1 MACDLEEVNANLDR
15 IATAVEQMAVRY
27 TVQEF
32 LDDIENAFGIASL
45 PVSVFKTVLDLMPSL
60 KAKVDATRIFVIFF
74 ENFTRWWPIM
84 TQITAVATSL
94 AIIAASVV
102 TQKILGIADIIAQA
116 IGIMQATALGWKDII
131 FGDKNIWDD
140 MLMPILKA
148 FISPS
153 QGGTADDETP
163 DIDPALRTQVTVANL
178 INVQNQINAICCD
191 FGGSM
196 QAWEDSAYSVP
207 TPSTPSGI
215 GIPPFSDSYTWGSET
230 TESQKCQASL
240 GIVDW
245 IGNFFAHSSWQ
256 DLANAGIGTLSAT
269 ALSSTVLIIIV
280 SLGIPILVPTSVL
293 IGLFAALLGI
303 GFLLGGTSIFTLIAD
318 SIVSNQ
324 VNLACILFT
333 SSTTSQA
340 RTDFADFLQTNGL
353 NTLLVSIVKLIL
365 SDDMLG
371 TLFYTSPGFDWSGY
385 DTSCVACEQECY
397 WEIARGTGTFDLEGG
412 QFTLTS
418 TINPAGNNI
427 IEFFLVNACCNQAP
441 TSITIHSFTGSPNG
455 GFAPYIWAAT
465 CPNKTRTVTQATP
478 VVGVYNN
485 HVSITQVKV
494 GFSNQFTMTFS
505 IQNSPTDFYIFIEQ

>member
-1 MACDLEEVNANLDR
+1 MACDLEEVNTNLDR

-45 PVSVFKTVLDLMPSL
+45 PVSVFKTILDLMPSL

-84 TQITAVATSL
+84 TQITAIATSL

-240 GIVDW
+240 GITDW
-245 IGNFFAHSSWQ
+245 LGKFFAHTSW
-256 DLANAGIGTLSAT
+256 DEIANAGIGILSA
-269 ALSSTVLIIIV
+269 ASLSSTILIIIV
-280 SLGIPILVPTSVL
+280 SLGLPVIIPTSLV
-293 IGLFAALLGI
+293 IGLFAALLGV
-303 GFLLGGTSIFTLIAD
+303 GFVLGGTSVFTLIAD
-318 SIVSNQ
+318 AITSNQ
-324 VNLACILFT
+324 INLACILYL
-333 SSTTSQA
+333 SESTSQA
-340 RTDFADFLQTNGL
+340 RTDFTDLLQTNGL
-353 NTLLVSIVKLIL
+353 NPLLVSIVKLIL
-365 SDDMLG
+365 TDDMLG
-371 TLFYTSPGFDWSGY
+371 TLFYTSPGFDWTGY
-385 DTSCVACEQECY
+385 DTNCVVCEEECY
-397 WEIARGTGTFDLEGG
+397 WEISRGTGTFDPEGG
-412 QFTLTS
+412 TFTLTS
-418 TINPAGNNI
+418 TFTPGSGKYDLS
-427 IEFFLVNACCNQAP
+427 FTLVNACCDLAP
-441 TSITIHSFTGSPNG
+441 TSITIVSFTNNPNS

-465 CPNKTRTVTQATP
+465 CPNKTRTVVQATP
-478 VVGVYNN
+478 IAGVYNE
-485 HVSITQVKV
+485 HVRVAQT
-494 GFSNQFTMTFS
+494 SNTSFTMTFS
-505 IQNSPTDFYIFIEQ
+505 IQDAPTTTYVFLEQ